1 MPETKTFTCVVCPRG
16 CRLYVTIDGGSL
28 TVAGN
33 ACPKGGPYARQEAV
47 APMRSLTS
55 TVRALGGA
63 RPRLPVR
70 TTGDIPLARMLEAM
84 DALELVE
91 ARAPVAIGQVLAAD
105 FMGLG
110 VDLVASE
117 ALPAAVGGGSG
128 IAGSGGGA

>member
-1 MPETKTFTCVVCPRG
+1 MSETKAFTCVVCPRG
-16 CRLYVTIDGGSL
+16 CRLIVTIEGDSL
-28 TVAGN
+28 AVAGN
-33 ACPKGGPYARQEAV
+33 ACPKGEPYARQEAA

-55 TVRALGGA
+55 TVRAVGGA

-70 TTGDIPLARMLEAM
+70 TTGDIPLSRMLEAM

-110 VDLVASE
+110 VDLVASDG
-117 ALPAAVGGGSG
+117 LPAADGDE
-128 IAGSGGGA
+128 AGNAGGGA

>member
-1 MPETKTFTCVVCPRG
+1 MPELKSFTCVVCPRG
-16 CRLYVTIDGGSL
+16 CRLYVTIEGGSL
-28 TVAGN
+28 TVVGN
-33 ACPKGGPYARQEAV
+33 ACPKGEPYARQEAV

-70 TTGDIPLARMLEAM
+70 TTGDIPLSRMLEAM
-84 DALELVE
+84 DALELIE

-117 ALPAAVGGGSG
+117 ALTAEGGGGFG
-128 IAGSGGGA
+128 ITGPGGGA

>member
-1 MPETKTFTCVVCPRG
+1 MKMPETKSFTCVVCPRG
-16 CRLYVTIDGGSL
+16 CRLSVTLDGDSVA
-28 TVAGN
+28 VAGN
-33 ACPKGGPYARQEAV
+33 ACPKGEPYARQEAV

-55 TVRALGGA
+55 TVRAIGGS

-70 TTGDIPLARMLEAM
+70 TTGEIPLARMLEAM

-110 VDLVASE
+110 VDLVASDG
-117 ALPAAVGGGSG
+117 LPAAGSG
-128 IAGSGGGA
+128 A